1 MADLTTQLLIEIR
14 DSIRETNASLS
25 GRIDQTNASLSGR
38 IDQTNERLDRME
50 KRQVATEVR
59 LATELTEVSSV
70 IRQLNDS
77 LIEDRR
83 FAARIADHEAR
94 ISRLEQQQ
102 G

>member
-1 MADLTTQLLIEIR
+1 MSDLTTQILIEIR
-14 DSIRETNASLS
+14 DTIRDTN
-25 GRIDQTNASLSGR
+25 TSLSGR
-38 IDQTNERLDRME
+38 IDQTNERLARLE

-77 LIEDRR
+77 LTEDRR

-94 ISRLEQQQ
+94 ISRLEQQR